1 MSTLRTV
8 ILSALVAMPGLAS
21 AATFR
26 VGAGSG
32 CTHATIQD
40 AIDDAADDPD
50 VADFIRATRGI
61 TYADIHLDVHD
72 QHLVL
77 EGGYANCATDAEDDT
92 RTALNGNGDDSVIR
106 IHGSGDIVLRKLTL
120 SGGHQPLFDYG
131 YGGGIRIDD
140 GPHLVS
146 LEDVFVTGN
155 EAGHGGGISV
165 RNGANGDP
173 AFVRLVLGDGVV
185 VSFNHAEFAPTTS
198 SGIQGGGIY
207 CNESSIVWNG
217 GGTTSVLS
225 NTASLDGGGIG
236 AEECDLVIA
245 PHGTYGSFNGLV
257 LNEAGRD
264 GGGLAVAGDSGG
276 GTSFYV
282 TDPDRPVYVAGNSA
296 GREGGGIKLNTGAHA
311 IGWDLIL
318 DGNRSFDEG
327 GGVSV
332 FAGGSTLDLDE
343 SVFEMRASLEGAPDA
358 AVHCAAGNGCNSI
371 SGNIAEDDSGVP
383 QQGAAI
389 RVMAN
394 GGFGGNLTSTA
405 DVAGVVIEGNSGAN
419 LARLRV
425 DCDSPGLSNSILDLR
440 GAAIFGN
447 SLSGSL
453 ILNADSPLGCYGNL
467 NMSSTTIGG
476 NAIGGTNVIGS
487 NDHISVVSSIVWQPG
502 RRALDL
508 DGIDEGDVQ
517 YLVASDLTGIPP
529 SPTNFVAD
537 PRFLDPERGDFHLH
551 ASSPAFDFAPTSG
564 AVDVDGA
571 PRSVN
576 LALVPDDGFGPQD
589 AGAYE
594 RQSIGNLVRNA
605 DFDEDLHI
613 WTNAAPAATSWYAD
627 DHAGAATSGSLE
639 VYDLSTATRVVGLS
653 QCVGIPGPGVY
664 RLGGFALSWENIY
677 PAVPDHPILGW
688 ALRRDSAD
696 CTAAPLDAGEAP
708 APAAGGWQPLPAQYI
723 VVGGADWTP
732 GTTVEVQLIQEK
744 TANPL
749 GGDSNPVLFDGI
761 VLVPD
766 SDRIFAD
773 GFDGV

>member
-1 MSTLRTV
+1 MWTLRTA
-8 ILSALVAMPGLAS
+8 ILLSLTALPGLAS
-21 AATFR
+21 ASTFR

-40 AIDDAADDPD
+40 AIDDAAADPD
-50 VADFIRATRGI
+50 VADFIRVTRGI
-61 TYADIHLDVHD
+61 TYEDIHLDIHD

-77 EGGYANCATDAEDDT
+77 QGGYANCQSETEDDT
-92 RTALNGNGDDSVIR
+92 RTVLNGNGDDSVIR
-106 IHGSGDIVLRKLTL
+106 IHGYGDVVLRKLTL
-120 SGGHQPLFDYG
+120 TGGHEPLFDYG
-131 YGGGIRIDD
+131 YGGGVQIDD
-140 GPHLVS
+140 GPHLVT
-146 LEDVFVTGN
+146 LDHMFVTGN

-165 RNGANGDP
+165 RNGENGDP
-173 AFVRLVLGDGVV
+173 GFVKLVLGDDVV
-185 VSFNHAEFAPTTS
+185 VSFNHAEFAPTAS

-207 CNESSIVWNG
+207 CHESSIVWNG
-217 GGTTSVLS
+217 GGTTSIAS

-236 AEECDLVIA
+236 AEECDLTIA
-245 PHGTYGSFNGLV
+245 PRGTYGSFNGLV

-264 GGGLAVAGDSGG
+264 GGGLALAGHSGG

-282 TDPDRPVYVAGNSA
+282 ADPERPVYVAGNSA

-327 GGVSV
+327 GGISV

-343 SVFEMRASLEGAPDA
+343 SVFEMRSTLEGAPDG
-358 AVHCAAGNGCNSI
+358 AVHCAPGKGCNSI

-405 DVAGVVIEGNSGAN
+405 DVGGVVIEGNVGAN

-425 DCDSPGLSNSILDLR
+425 DCNSPGLSNSILDLR

-453 ILNADSPLGCYGNL
+453 VLNSDSPLGCYGNL
-467 NMSSTTIGG
+467 NITSSTIAG

-487 NDHISVVSSIVWQPG
+487 NDHVSIASSIVWQPANRVLEADG
-502 RRALDL
+502 LD
-508 DGIDEGDVQ
+508 DGDVQ

-537 PRFLDPERGDFHLH
+537 PRFVDPERGDFRLH
-551 ASSPAFDFAPTSG
+551 ASSPAIDFAPASG
-564 AVDVDGA
+564 GLDIDGA

-613 WTNAAPAATSWYAD
+613 WTNAAPAATSWYVY
-627 DHAGAATSGSLE
+627 DHAGSTASGSLE
-639 VYDLSTATRVVGLS
+639 VYDMSAATRVVGLS
-653 QCVGIPGPGVY
+653 QCVGIPGPGFY
-664 RLGGFALSWENIY
+664 RLGGFGLSWENIY
-677 PAVPDHPILGW
+677 PPIPDHPILGW
-688 ALRRDSAD
+688 ILRHDSAD
-696 CTAAPLDAGEAP
+696 CSGAPIASGEMQAP
-708 APAAGGWQPLPAQYI
+708 TAGGWQSIPAQFI
-723 VVGGADWTP
+723 AVDAAEWTP
-732 GTTVEVQLIQEK
+732 GTTLEVQLIQEK
-744 TANPL
+744 TDNPL
-749 GGDSNPVLFDGI
+749 GGNSDPVLFDGI

-773 GFDGV
+773 GFDGT